1 MTGTDLLSHL
11 QFLGRHFLDERRVG
25 WAFAR
30 HQGRANGDVVDVLR
44 IVYAGP
50 TRSGM
55 TLQQVVGLLLHVLTG
70 RSTMDEELA
79 VLDDYTSD
87 VTPELDFVFRRRLCK
102 R

>member
-55 TLQQVVGLLLHVLTG
+55 TLQQVVGAPPARLDWPLDHG
-70 RSTMDEELA
+70 RGT
-79 VLDDYTSD
+79 
-87 VTPELDFVFRRRLCK
+87 RRA
-102 R
+102 